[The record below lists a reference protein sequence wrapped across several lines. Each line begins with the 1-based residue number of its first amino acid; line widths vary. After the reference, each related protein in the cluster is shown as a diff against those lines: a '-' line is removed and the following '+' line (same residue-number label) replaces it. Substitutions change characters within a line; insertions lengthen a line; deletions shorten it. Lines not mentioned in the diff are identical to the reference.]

1 MALEKANLNSIKIS
15 RKTGNESFIFN
26 SQTLH
31 FDLLQFWQWSSSDLS
46 NNAFR
51 GMLAEYIVACDL
63 GLENGIRTEWD
74 NYDLITEDGIKIEV
88 KSSAYLQSW
97 HQDKF
102 SKIEFNIC
110 PTKGWNNKTNKRSSE
125 RKRQADIYVFALLK
139 HLDKSTLNPLDLD
152 QWEFYLLPTSILN
165 KKVPDQ
171 QMISLNSLLKL
182 NPLKLR
188 FGEIKEA
195 IINLQIQ

>member
-1 MALEKANLNSIKIS
+1 MGNSLNALEVE
-15 RKTGNESFIFN
+15 RKTGQERFILEN
-26 SQTLH
+26 KITN
-31 FDLLQFWQWSSSDLS
+31 FDLLAFWQWSGSDLS

-51 GMLAEYIVACDL
+51 GMLAEYIVACAL
-63 GLENGIRTEWD
+63 GLENEIRTEWD
-74 NYDLITEDGIKIEV
+74 NYDLITEDGTKIEV

-97 HQDKF
+97 HQEKV

-110 PTKGWNNKTNKRSSE
+110 PTKGWDSKTNKRSSE
-125 RKRQADIYVFALLK
+125 RKRQADIYVFAFLK

-165 KKVPDQ
+165 EKVPDQ
-171 QMISLNSLLKL
+171 QKISFNRLLSL
-182 NPLKLR
+182 NPLKVK

-195 IINLQIQ
+195 VINLQIQ